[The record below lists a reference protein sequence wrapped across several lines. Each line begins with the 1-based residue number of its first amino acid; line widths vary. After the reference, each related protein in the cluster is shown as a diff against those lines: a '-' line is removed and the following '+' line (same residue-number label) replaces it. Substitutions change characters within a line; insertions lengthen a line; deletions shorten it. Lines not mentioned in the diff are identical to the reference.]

1 MSKRASKE
9 VMSRLHAALAKEMA
23 TILDEGV
30 TEVDKSSGEIVKVT
44 PGAAYLN
51 VVRQFL
57 KDNGIDNPHVG
68 EELDEKKVFTGLP
81 FTQADDHGPIN

>member
-1 MSKRASKE
+1 
-9 VMSRLHAALAKEMA
+9 
-23 TILDEGV
+23 
-30 TEVDKSSGEIVKVT
+30 VKVT

-68 EELDEKKVFTGLP
+68 EELDKLEGLP
-81 FTQADDHGPIN
+81 RPAVHEHRRVRDHPK